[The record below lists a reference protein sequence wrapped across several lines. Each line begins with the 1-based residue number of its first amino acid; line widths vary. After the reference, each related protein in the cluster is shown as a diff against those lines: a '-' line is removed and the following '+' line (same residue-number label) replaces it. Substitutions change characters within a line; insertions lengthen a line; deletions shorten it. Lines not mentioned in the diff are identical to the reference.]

1 MFSAAEATSY
11 LATTALLAIPP
22 ALLLTETHRG
32 DRIRTCDLSPRRPL
46 LATKSVKLLAPAAGF
61 EIAFS
66 GHGRGAIGKCFFVNQ
81 DSRHALLGGGGL
93 PGVVS
98 AESIGEIGTG
108 TDVAPAGFAAAEDV
122 NRKHLLAQNS
132 G

>member
-32 DRIRTCDLSPRRPL
+32 DRIRTCNLSPRRPL

-66 GHGRGAIGKCFFVNQ
+66 AM
-81 DSRHALLGGGGL
+81 
-93 PGVVS
+93 
-98 AESIGEIGTG
+98 
-108 TDVAPAGFAAAEDV
+108 AAARLGNV
-122 NRKHLLAQNS
+122 S
-132 G
+132 S